1 MVALLV
7 ANCSCQVW
15 LFAEFTQLHV
25 EGIRELYRCTEIVGK
40 DNSVVTCIG
49 WMMVRFP
56 SKH

>member
-40 DNSVVTCIG
+40 HTNMYRLDDGAV
-49 WMMVRFP
+49 
-56 SKH
+56 SK